1 MFGWNVKNSR
11 WRRMIGSAET
21 GSGDMMTDKSR
32 AKGRRRQPADPSN
45 APTQPR
51 NPLRNFSSA
60 VNLASV
66 VENLPTG
73 VLIEDPAGIIRYLN
87 PEFCRIMQIDDP
99 AQYVD
104 QPGEKIA
111 QAIRSNFRDPADF
124 IARTKAMF
132 AAQQI
137 ALLQEFDLANGGC
150 IIIEFIPIV
159 ENGQI
164 ANYFWH
170 YFDITER
177 KQAERESQA
186 THQKIQ
192 RLLDYAPVILFE
204 LDIHGTLLQLEGK
217 TPTVAGLR
225 KEDIVG
231 ANAQRLLS
239 LMSEEQVQS
248 LIDKALLAH
257 AIQGEQ
263 TELELEIGGM
273 HYEARITP
281 AFDAAGNVQAIFG
294 VAIDVTERYRTQ
306 EKLRRSEER
315 YRAII
320 ENIEDGYYEVDLRGN
335 FTFVNESLCQI
346 VGFSR
351 EQLLHR
357 GYSGYTDAAT
367 AEMLRET
374 FNHVF
379 RTGEAVPAIE
389 INVMHSSETYI
400 PVEISVRRIDDVDD
414 QPIGFRGI
422 VRDITARKAAE
433 AAIQKRMNLLA
444 VLQQVNTELSK
455 TLDFDMILSVA
466 LTSAMFL
473 SDANAGLIAFLE
485 KDHLRIAR
493 SIGYVVEGTLT
504 PKHRVSIKQGVMGRA
519 ARTGQPQLVQ
529 DVTQD
534 PDYVEARRS
543 TRAQIS
549 IPLIVQD
556 EIIGVLT
563 LESNDRRNFTP
574 EVFEFLQV
582 LVARVNAGMEKARLY
597 ETAQKQVRELQAL
610 NAQLSE
616 LEQIKTDMIRV
627 AAHDVR
633 SPLGIISGFLG
644 VLRADLDG
652 MLDADQRGYFDTIDR
667 AVERIARIS
676 KDILSL
682 ERIEAQI
689 QGERQI
695 FNLKTAVLTAVD
707 DARMMVSMHNQTL
720 ELNLPDTPIC
730 VDADRSVLAE
740 AIANLFGNAIKY
752 TPDGGKITVRL
763 FVEDTQAVLEI
774 EDTGYG
780 IPAELQDRLFQPFYR
795 AKSKKTREIE
805 GTGLGL
811 YLVKKIVETYG
822 GRIRFHSTDGVG
834 SMFGFEMPVNPQSE
848 C

>member
-1 MFGWNVKNSR
+1 
-11 WRRMIGSAET
+11 
-21 GSGDMMTDKSR
+21 MMTDKSR
-32 AKGRRRQPADPSN
+32 AKGRRKQPADPSD
-45 APTQPR
+45 APTQPKS
-51 NPLRNFSSA
+51 PLKRPHST

-73 VLIEDPAGIIRYLN
+73 VLIEDPDGIIRYLN
-87 PEFCRIMQIDDP
+87 PEFCRIMKIADP
-99 AQYVD
+99 SPYID
-104 QPGEKIA
+104 QPGEVIA
-111 QAIRSNFRDPADF
+111 QAIRANFKDPKRF
-124 IARTKAMF
+124 ITRTKQMF
-132 AAQQI
+132 SAQKVV
-137 ALLQEFDLANGGC
+137 LLQEFELADGGY
-150 IIIEFIPIV
+150 IVIEFIPIR
-159 ENGQI
+159 ENGEI

-177 KQAERESQA
+177 KQADLAAQNA
-186 THQKIQ
+186 HQKVQ

-204 LDIHGTLLQLEGK
+204 LDLQGTLLQLEGK
-217 TPTVAGLR
+217 TPTLAGLR

-231 ANAQRLLS
+231 ANADQLLS
-239 LMSEEQVQS
+239 LMNEEQVQM
-248 LIDKALLAH
+248 LVDQALMKQ
-257 AIQGEQ
+257 AIAGQPS
-263 TELELEIGGM
+263 ELQLEIRGL
-273 HYEARITP
+273 HYEARVTP
-281 AFDAAGNVQAIFG
+281 AVDANGTVQALFG
-294 VAIDVTERYRTQ
+294 VAIDVTDRYRAQ

-335 FTFVNESLCQI
+335 FTFVNQSLCQI
-346 VGFSR
+346 IGYSR
-351 EQLLHR
+351 EYLLNK
-357 GYSGYTDAAT
+357 GYSGYTDPAT
-367 AEMLRET
+367 ADMLKQT

-379 RTGEAVPAIE
+379 RTGESVPAIE
-389 INVMHSSETYI
+389 INVMHSSETFI
-400 PVEISVRRIDDVDD
+400 PVEISIRRIDDMDD
-414 QPIGFRGI
+414 QPVGFRGI
-422 VRDITARKAAE
+422 VRDISARKAAE
-433 AAIQKRMNLLA
+433 AAMQKRMNLLA
-444 VLQQVNTELSK
+444 VLQQVNNELSK

-485 KDHLRIAR
+485 RDHLRIAR
-493 SIGYVVEGTLT
+493 SIGYVIDGSLA
-504 PKHRVSIKQGVMGRA
+504 PKHRVSVKQGVMGRA

-534 PDYVEARRS
+534 SDYVEARRS

-556 EIIGVLT
+556 AIIGVLT

-597 ETAQKQVRELQAL
+597 ETAQEQVRELQEL

-644 VLRADLDG
+644 VLRADLEG
-652 MLDADQRGYFDTIDR
+652 VLDSDQRSYFDTIDR

-689 QGERQI
+689 QGDRQVL
-695 FNLKTAVLTAVD
+695 NLTTAVTTAID
-707 DARMMVSMHNQTL
+707 DARMMINMHGQAL
-720 ELNLPDTPIC
+720 SLHLPEAPIC

-763 FVEDTQAVLEI
+763 YVEDDSAVLEI

-780 IPAELQDRLFQPFYR
+780 IPPELQDRLFQPFYR
-795 AKSKKTREIE
+795 AKSRKTRDIE

-822 GRIRFHSTDGVG
+822 GHIRFHSTDGVG
-834 SMFGFEMPVNPQSE
+834 SMFGFELPLVADVS